1 MTEETKTTLTNM
13 TNSVKNTGK
22 KIFTS
27 HNLKKG
33 ASILILLAVIAGGG
47 KYMLHQHKAEAKA
60 QANAARTTL
69 LQNLASQNGIQL
81 VSTDAVKTTVAQALG
96 TDADKITFK
105 SVDLLSPAF
114 GNGDHDKNE
123 KHERKGDY
131 KKSGKH
137 EREDKHERNDKHE
150 RGEKN
155 EQHDRYENHDGGE
168 RNAQGMQQR
177 FGKNMPA
184 PGNAVV
190 GQPEQGMQVPQ
201 GAPEGQAPQ
210 AMPEGQAPQTPVVN
224 AKAPMMNGQAPM
236 FYSVK
241 CTKDNVDYKFVI
253 NAKDGKILR
262 TSTEPAHSSFFMK

>member
-47 KYMLHQHKAEAKA
+47 KYMLHQHKAEARV
-60 QANAARTTL
+60 QANAARTNL
-69 LQNLASQNGIQL
+69 LQNLAAQNGIQI
-81 VSTDAVKTTVAQALG
+81 VGTDAVKTTVAQALG
-96 TDADKITFK
+96 TDADKVTFK
-105 SVDLLSPAF
+105 SVDLVSPAF

-131 KKSGKH
+131 KKGDKH
-137 EREDKHERNDKHE
+137 EREDKHERNDDKHE
-150 RGEKN
+150 REEK
-155 EQHDRYENHDGGE
+155 HDRYENRYGAGQ

-184 PGNAVV
+184 PGNAVG
-190 GQPEQGMQVPQ
+190 GQPEQGMQAPQ
-201 GAPEGQAPQ
+201 AAPEGQAPQ
-210 AMPEGQAPQTPVVN
+210 GMPDGQVPQAPVAN
-224 AKAPMMNGQAPM
+224 AKMPMMNGQTPM

-241 CTKDNVDYKFVI
+241 CTKDNVDYKFLI
-253 NAKDGKILR
+253 SAKDGKILR
-262 TSTEPAHSSFFMK
+262 TNTEAAHSNFFMK